1 MKRSDIVTVFTAS
14 TELRRHI
21 SKGIAVLLLTIIF
34 GCATAPV
41 PLTIRHEKTPPRS
54 EADRS
59 DQQRREDGSAPAG
72 EKDGGPA
79 ASQLSEQE
87 MIDRISAAVTAELM
101 QKLKEQIM
109 AQVREELSRELQD
122 REKEQIGKIT
132 ASVTEEIRKSIPEQ
146 LKTEAQEALPKEIKT
161 ADAVPAAEEASAQ
174 EKEKIAELNQKV
186 SYVEQKIAELL
197 YGGKVAELAA
207 AAPEWTKRV
216 RFSGDVR
223 LRYENDRYDE
233 NNFDEFTR
241 ISQGADTQELINTRS
256 NQYRFKYRVR
266 FGTELDISE
275 DPLGTQKL
283 QAALRLATGNSSN
296 PVSTNTLLGDYMN
309 KDGIVLEQAYLKFNQ
324 KSPGYLPTL
333 FTAYGGR
340 MPNPWFS
347 SDLVWDSDLNF
358 EGLALNLRKPITD
371 SWTFYLTEG
380 AFPLQYD
387 DFSTKAK
394 WLTGGQIGMEKKHKK
409 GISAKVGAAYYLFSN
424 ITGVRNN
431 NSLDKSGPTDWSA
444 PQYQQKG
451 NTLFYID
458 PNNSFKV
465 GLASK
470 FKEMNLTGTLDI
482 GFWDPVHV
490 VFLGDFVKN
499 YGFDKSE
506 VSDLTGLADPEK
518 DITGYQFG
526 MSVDSPAIETPDDWV
541 PSWKAYLYYKYLGGD
556 AVVDAFTDSDFH
568 LGGTNARGWILGAEY
583 GLMKNAWLTLR
594 WLTADEISGPKQ
606 AIDVLQVDLN
616 ARF

>member
-1 MKRSDIVTVFTAS
+1 MEISVIVTALTAS
-14 TELRRHI
+14 AELRRHI
-21 SKGIAVLLLTIIF
+21 SKGIAVFLLTIIF

-41 PLTIRHEKTPPRS
+41 PLTIRHEKTPFRS
-54 EADRS
+54 EPVPNV
-59 DQQRREDGSAPAG
+59 QQRGEDGSAPAG
-72 EKDGGPA
+72 GKGSGPA
-79 ASQLSEQE
+79 ASQVSEQE
-87 MIDRISAAVTAELM
+87 MIDKISAAFTAELM
-101 QKLKEQIM
+101 QKLKDQIM

-132 ASVTEEIRKSIPEQ
+132 ASVTEEIRKNIPEQ
-146 LKTEAQEALPKEIKT
+146 LKTETQEALPEEIKT
-161 ADAVPAAEEASAQ
+161 AAAVPAVEEASEQ
-174 EKEKIAELNQKV
+174 EQEKIAEINQKV

-207 AAPEWTKRV
+207 AAPEWSKRV

-223 LRYENDRYDE
+223 LRYEYDRFDE
-233 NNFDEFTR
+233 NNSDEFLR
-241 ISQGADTQELINTRS
+241 ISQGTDTRELMNTRS

-275 DPLGTQKL
+275 NPAGTHKL

-309 KDGIVLEQAYLKFNQ
+309 KDGIVMEQAYLKLNQ
-324 KSPGYLPTL
+324 KTLEYNPTL
-333 FTAYGGR
+333 FTIYGGR

-358 EGLALNLRKPITD
+358 EGLALSLRKPITD

-387 DFSTKAK
+387 DLSTKAK
-394 WLTGGQIGMEKKHKK
+394 WLAGGQIGVEKKEKK

-431 NSLDKSGPTDWSA
+431 NPLDRSGPTDWSA
-444 PQYQQKG
+444 PQYQQRG
-451 NTLFYID
+451 NTLFWID
-458 PNNSFKV
+458 PDNSFKV

-470 FKEMNLTGTLDI
+470 FREMNLTGTLDI

-490 VFLGDFVKN
+490 VLLGDYVKN

-518 DITGYQFG
+518 DIAGYQFG

-594 WLTADEISGPKQ
+594 WLTADEIGGPPL